1 MFRLIILMTLSVSL
15 SFAVVKSG
23 DKIIDFSLPNLH
35 DSNKKISISSTD
47 SKVILLNL
55 WASWCP
61 GCKAE
66 MPQFIKLQGEFDKN
80 DFTLITVNV
89 DSKSQKAIEYLSKL
103 EKKVKLPVNF
113 ITAYDEDKSV
123 VKAYK
128 PRGLPASYLIVDGK
142 IKKAFLGS
150 FTDKSELS
158 LENEIRSLI
167 K

>member
-1 MFRLIILMTLSVSL
+1 MFRLLMLMSLGMSL
-15 SFAVVKSG
+15 SFAVVRSG
-23 DKIIDFSLPNLH
+23 DKVIDFALPNLH
-35 DSNKKISISSTD
+35 DSNKKVSISSTD

-66 MPQFIKLQGEFDKN
+66 MPLFIKLQNKFNKE
-80 DFTLITVNV
+80 DFTLLTVNV
-89 DSKSQKAIEYLSKL
+89 DSKSQKAIKYLSKL

-113 ITAYDEDKSV
+113 ITAYDEEKSV

-128 PRGLPASYLIVDGK
+128 PRGLPASYLIIDGK
-142 IKKAFLGS
+142 IKKTFLGS
-150 FTDKSELS
+150 FTPKSELA
-158 LENEIRSLI
+158 LENEIRLLI